1 MSQTDT
7 LYGYLKKI
15 YSENEPIFLSDIDI
29 KDMKPVYVRQQIKK
43 LTEDGGDYEPIS
55 YTMIYNMGLMIELTV
70 RDIDMMT
77 VGEIIDLVY
86 YRANQNKKR
95 QERQEQNADNRV
107 KATQADYDNF

>member
-1 MSQTDT
+1 
-7 LYGYLKKI
+7 
-15 YSENEPIFLSDIDI
+15 
-29 KDMKPVYVRQQIKK
+29 
-43 LTEDGGDYEPIS
+43 
-55 YTMIYNMGLMIELTV
+55 MIYNMGLMIELTV
-70 RDIDMMT
+70 RDIDIMT

>member
-1 MSQTDT
+1 
-7 LYGYLKKI
+7 
-15 YSENEPIFLSDIDI
+15 
-29 KDMKPVYVRQQIKK
+29 
-43 LTEDGGDYEPIS
+43 
-55 YTMIYNMGLMIELTV
+55 MIYNMGLMIELTV